1 MVPHRRPRRDRRD
14 GDLRIVD
21 RVKDLIIRGGY
32 NVYPGEVE
40 EVLYQHPD
48 IIEAAVIGIPDDYY
62 GEEVAAVVAV
72 RPGSDLEADDVTS
85 WARERL
91 SAYKIP
97 RVVQFIDAL
106 PKVRRERSSS
116 DRSTALN
123 SSPRSRTENTGE
135 PRRDFAGVHLSMRSE
150 CPVHALRVR
159 RSIRSAGRLRGRAPS
174 PFPRPGNARTIH
186 GP

>member
-1 MVPHRRPRRDRRD
+1 MY
-14 GDLRIVD
+14 
-21 RVKDLIIRGGY
+21 DLIIRGGY

-72 RPGSDLEADDVTS
+72 PPGSDLEADDVTS

-91 SAYKIP
+91 SAYKMP

-106 PKVRRERSSS
+106 PKGSTGKILKRSI
-116 DRSTALN
+116 D
-123 SSPRSRTENTGE
+123 RTELLAQKQN
-135 PRRDFAGVHLSMRSE
+135 
-150 CPVHALRVR
+150 
-159 RSIRSAGRLRGRAPS
+159 
-174 PFPRPGNARTIH
+174 
-186 GP
+186 